1 MPILALI
8 YTLGNVKMN
17 GNLDTSDVLL
27 NRGLNGGYLGHGHGN
42 FIGDGSAVKE
52 AVRGNRDISLL
63 DSVNQGTRDQFLSN
77 EIDRGSDSI
86 MSTMNQNN
94 QFLTDRIN
102 SQSVNERF
110 SSIERLLFA
119 QQANNDRD
127 FRALDVKLTECCCK
141 LEAGQAAIQAKLDAQ
156 ALQAAQAENQRLN
169 MEIQI
174 RNVQSSRGNGPG
186 NS

>member
-1 MPILALI
+1 
-8 YTLGNVKMN
+8 MN

-27 NRGLNGGYLGHGHGN
+27 NRGLNGGYLGGGHGN
-42 FIGDGSAVKE
+42 FLGDGSAVKE

-77 EIDRGSDSI
+77 EIDRGGDAI
-86 MSTMNQNN
+86 MSAMTQNN
-94 QFLTDRIN
+94 QFLTDRI
-102 SQSVNERF
+102 SAQSLNDRF
-110 SSIERLLFA
+110 ASVERLLFA
-119 QQANNDRD
+119 NQANNDRD
-127 FRALDVKLTECCCK
+127 FRSLDVKLTECCCK

-156 ALQAAQAENQRLN
+156 ALQAAQAENNRLN

-174 RNVQSSRGNGPG
+174 RNVQNGNGRPG

>member
-1 MPILALI
+1 MS
-8 YTLGNVKMN
+8 YD

-27 NRGLNGGYLGHGHGN
+27 NRGLNGGYGYYAHGGN
-42 FIGDGSAVKE
+42 FLGDGSAVKE
-52 AVRGNRDISLL
+52 AVRGNRDISLIE
-63 DSVNQGTRDQFLSN
+63 SVNQGTRDQFLSN
-77 EIDRGSDSI
+77 EIDRGDAAILSQ
-86 MSTMNQNN
+86 MNQNN

-102 SQSVNERF
+102 NQSVNDRF
-110 SSIERLLFA
+110 ASIERLLFA

-127 FRALDVKLTECCCK
+127 FRSLDVKLTECCCK

-156 ALQAAQAENQRLN
+156 ALAAAAAENQRLN

-174 RNVQSSRGNGPG
+174 RNVQQSAGGNRGQG